1 MQVIQ
6 SVVEQ
11 EDGMLL
17 IGLDRDDHLT
27 LPIAKLQ
34 DCRRRVQS
42 LDGERHPGTT
52 R

>member
-27 LPIAKLQ
+27 LCL
-34 DCRRRVQS
+34 V
-42 LDGERHPGTT
+42 LDRQA
-52 R
+52 